1 MEPTQALS
9 LLGGLSPRQ
18 FMRRHWQKRP
28 LLVRQAIPDFKPL
41 LTPAQLFELAGREE
55 VESRLIAHSRGGR
68 RSEPAWQM
76 KRGPFAR
83 RALPPL
89 KRPGWT
95 LLVQG
100 VDLHHEGAHDLM
112 QRFRFIP
119 DARLDDLMISY
130 ASEGG
135 GVGPHFDSYDVFLL
149 QASGSRRWQIGAQ
162 SDLSLQDGVPLKILR
177 DFQPQQEM
185 VLHAGDMLYLPPR
198 YAHDGV
204 AVTSADG
211 SEQACMTYSIG
222 FRAPAR
228 QELASALLTRLADR
242 AQDELADLAPM
253 LYRDPS
259 QPATDAPAAVP
270 PALRD
275 FAARAVQRAL
285 RDPQALACALGEY
298 LSEPKPSVWFEAGPG
313 QLAKGQGVRLN
324 PRSRMLYDEHHV
336 FINGEGFVARGPDA
350 RLMRQLAD
358 ERRLTP
364 AALNRLS
371 QGAWQCLAQWFADGW
386 LEPDDRV

>member
-1 MEPTQALS
+1 
-9 LLGGLSPRQ
+9 
-18 FMRRHWQKRP
+18 MRRHWQKRP
-28 LLVRQAIPDFKPL
+28 LLVRQAIADFKPL
-41 LTPAQLFELAGREE
+41 LTPAQLFELAGRQE
-55 VESRLIAHSRGGR
+55 VESRLIARTEGGGR
-68 RSEPAWQM
+68 NEPAWQM
-76 KRGPFAR
+76 RHGPFSR

-100 VDLHHEGAHDLM
+100 VDLHHPGAHALR

-130 ASEGG
+130 ASESG

-162 SDLSLQDGVPLKILR
+162 TDLSLQDDVPLKILR

-204 AVTSADG
+204 AVASADG
-211 SEQACMTYSIG
+211 AGEACMTYSIG

-228 QELASALLTRLADR
+228 QELASALLSRLSDR
-242 AQDELADLAPM
+242 AQDELADPL

-270 PALRD
+270 PALLD
-275 FAARAVQRAL
+275 FAGRAVQRAL

-298 LSEPKPSVWFEAGPG
+298 LSEPKASVWFEAGPDG
-313 QLAKGQGVRLN
+313 LVQGRGVRLHLS
-324 PRSRMLYDEHHV
+324 SRMLYDAHHV
-336 FINGEGFVARGPDA
+336 FINGEAFVARGPDA

-358 ERRLTP
+358 ERRLAP
-364 AALNRLS
+364 ALVHRLS
-371 QGAWQCLAQWFADGW
+371 DGARQWLGQWLADGW
-386 LEPDDRV
+386 LELDARA

>member
-1 MEPTQALS
+1 MEPSQALS

-28 LLVRQAIPDFKPL
+28 LLVRQAIADFKPL
-41 LTPAQLFELAGREE
+41 LSPAQLFELAGRQE
-55 VESRLIAHSRGGR
+55 VESRLIARTAGGR
-68 RSEPAWQM
+68 RNEPAWHM
-76 KRGPFAR
+76 RHGPFSR

-100 VDLHHEGAHDLM
+100 VDLHHSGAHELM

-177 DFQPQQEM
+177 EFEPQQEM

-204 AVTSADG
+204 AVPSADG
-211 SEQACMTYSIG
+211 SNAACMTYSIG

-228 QELASALLTRLADR
+228 QELAGALLTRLADR
-242 AQDELADLAPM
+242 AQDELNDLAPM

-259 QPATDAPAAVP
+259 QQATSAPAAVP
-270 PALRD
+270 TALLD
-275 FAARAVQRAL
+275 FAGRAVQRAW
-285 RDPQALACALGEY
+285 RDPRALACALGEY
-298 LSEPKPSVWFEAGPG
+298 LSEPKASVWFEAGPDG
-313 QLAKGQGVRLN
+313 LLPGQGVRLH

-336 FINGEGFVARGPDA
+336 FINGEAFVVSGSDA
-350 RLMRQLAD
+350 RVLRMLAD
-358 ERRLTP
+358 ERHLSATSLRRMSP
-364 AALNRLS
+364 GAAQS
-371 QGAWQCLAQWFADGW
+371 IEQWLADGW
-386 LEPDDRV
+386 LEAVG

>member
-1 MEPTQALS
+1 MEPSQALS

-28 LLVRQAIPDFKPL
+28 LLVRQAIADFKPL
-41 LTPAQLFELAGREE
+41 LTPAQLFELAGRQE
-55 VESRLIAHSRGGR
+55 VESRLIAHTEGGR
-68 RSEPAWQM
+68 RNEPAWQM
-76 KRGPFAR
+76 RHGPFSR

-100 VDLHHEGAHDLM
+100 VDLHHQGAHELM

-162 SDLSLQDGVPLKILR
+162 ADLSLQDDVPLKILR

-204 AVTSADG
+204 AVVNADG
-211 SEQACMTYSIG
+211 SDEACMTYSIG

-228 QELASALLTRLADR
+228 QELAAALLNRLADR
-242 AQDELADLAPM
+242 AQDELGDLAPM

-259 QPATDAPAAVP
+259 QAATDAPAAVP
-270 PALRD
+270 PALLD
-275 FAARAVQRAL
+275 FAGRAVQRAL
-285 RDPQALACALGEY
+285 RDPRALACALGEY
-298 LSEPKPSVWFEAGPG
+298 LSEPKASVWFDASPDSLVQGR
-313 QLAKGQGVRLN
+313 GVRLHS
-324 PRSRMLYDEHHV
+324 RSRMLYDADHV

-358 ERRLTP
+358 ERRLAP
-364 AALNRLS
+364 GSVNRLS
-371 QGAWQCLAQWFADGW
+371 QGARQCLEQWLADGW
-386 LEPDDRV
+386 LESDDSA

>member
-1 MEPTQALS
+1 MEPSQALS

-28 LLVRQAIPDFKPL
+28 LLVRQAIAGFKPL
-41 LTPAQLFELAGREE
+41 FTPAQLFELASRQE
-55 VESRLIAHSRGGR
+55 VESRLIARTAGGR
-68 RSEPAWQM
+68 MKGPDWQM
-76 KRGPFAR
+76 RHGPFSR
-83 RALPPL
+83 RSLPPL

-100 VDLHHEGAHDLM
+100 VDLHHPGAHQLM

-119 DARLDDLMISY
+119 DARLDDLMVSY

-204 AVTSADG
+204 AVASADG
-211 SEQACMTYSIG
+211 ADEACMTYSIG

-228 QELASALLTRLADR
+228 HELASALLARLADR
-242 AQDELADLAPM
+242 AHDEWAGLVPL

-259 QPATDAPAAVP
+259 QPATLAPAAIP
-270 PALRD
+270 TGLHN
-275 FAARAVQRAL
+275 FAGRAVERAL
-285 RDPQALACALGEY
+285 RDPRALACALGEY
-298 LSEPKPSVWFEAGPG
+298 LSEPKASVWFEAGPEHLP
-313 QLAKGQGVRLN
+313 QGQGVRLH
-324 PRSRMLYDEHHV
+324 PRSRMLYDERHV
-336 FINGEGFVARGPDA
+336 FINGEAFVVAGSDA
-350 RLMRQLAD
+350 RLLRMLAD
-358 ERRLTP
+358 ERYLSATSLRRMSR
-364 AALNRLS
+364 AA
-371 QGAWQCLAQWFADGW
+371 AQSIEQWLADGW
-386 LEPDDRV
+386 LEVVDRP